1 MTKTPYFLI
10 LGLLLVAMA
19 LLGDADAKDEQR
31 QQARYCEMV
40 ASGAWPA
47 YRGMEGCE

>member
-31 QQARYCEMV
+31 QHVRYCEMV

-47 YRGMEGCE
+47 YRGEGVCQ

>member
-19 LLGDADAKDEQR
+19 LLGDADAEDEQR
-31 QQARYCEMV
+31 QQNRYCEMV